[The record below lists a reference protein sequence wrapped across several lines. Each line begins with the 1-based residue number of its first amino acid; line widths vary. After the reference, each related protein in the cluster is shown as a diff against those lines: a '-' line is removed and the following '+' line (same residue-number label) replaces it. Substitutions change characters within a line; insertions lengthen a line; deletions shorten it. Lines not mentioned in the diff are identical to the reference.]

1 MLTSLFAGMS
11 ILLIGD
17 SHLAAPGYLITTLQD
32 DLVKQGAVVQT
43 IGVCGSNAG
52 DWLKATPSTCGGA
65 ERLNGG
71 QIVLKGKDAST
82 TPVTDLIA
90 AKKPNL
96 VVIVLGDT
104 MAGYTN
110 PSFPK
115 TWAWQQTTALTKAI
129 SGTGTACVW
138 IGPSWGTEGGKYNK
152 NFARVKQVS
161 AFLGSNVAPCAY
173 IDSTQFSTPGQWP
186 TTDGQHYTNTGYK
199 AWGDAIAKQLGELPQ
214 VKALQKK

>member
-71 QIVLKGKDAST
+71 QIVLKGKDC
-82 TPVTDLIA
+82 L
-90 AKKPNL
+90 L
-96 VVIVLGDT
+96 
-104 MAGYTN
+104 YT
-110 PSFPK
+110 SR
-115 TWAWQQTTALTKAI
+115 
-129 SGTGTACVW
+129 CV
-138 IGPSWGTEGGKYNK
+138 
-152 NFARVKQVS
+152 
-161 AFLGSNVAPCAY
+161 
-173 IDSTQFSTPGQWP
+173 
-186 TTDGQHYTNTGYK
+186 
-199 AWGDAIAKQLGELPQ
+199 
-214 VKALQKK
+214 

>member
-52 DWLKATPSTCGGA
+52 DWLKTTPSTCGGA
-65 ERLNGG
+65 ERLNDG
-71 QIVLKGKDAST
+71 QIVLKGKDART

-96 VVIVLGDT
+96 VVIVLGD
-104 MAGYTN
+104 
-110 PSFPK
+110 
-115 TWAWQQTTALTKAI
+115 
-129 SGTGTACVW
+129 
-138 IGPSWGTEGGKYNK
+138 
-152 NFARVKQVS
+152 KQVS